1 LCIAAEGAVPR
12 REERPMQ
19 TKIRPEDTVRESTS
33 DVIVGAM
40 MAVFGL
46 VGAYLAVGARDIEIL
61 IFGASLAVMAVVFDV
76 GILRRRVATV
86 KGGRS

>member
-1 LCIAAEGAVPR
+1 
-12 REERPMQ
+12 
-19 TKIRPEDTVRESTS
+19 
-33 DVIVGAM
+33 M